1 MKVFKSIS
9 DIENISETVI
19 ALGNFD
25 GIHKGHQE
33 LINRTVKSAKGA
45 NLKSAVFT
53 FSNHPRNVMAGRSII
68 KNILSWDDKVS
79 IIKSFGIDY
88 LISVPFDY
96 EMQNMDPR
104 AFILNILVGKIKMK
118 EAYCG
123 FNFKFGHLAKG
134 NAELLT
140 KVGLEKDFGI
150 HILEPIKIDNIVV
163 SSSYIRD
170 LISEGKIDECEKY
183 LGRYYSIGGTV
194 VTGNKIGRT
203 IGFPTSNIIIDE
215 GMVTPANGV
224 YVTFCTYNGIRY
236 KSITNVG
243 FKPTIGDN
251 NYTIET
257 HIFNFNYDIYGK
269 DIKVEFL
276 IKLRDEMKFNNLIE
290 LKDQIS
296 RDKQRALDF
305 HI

>member
-9 DIENISETVI
+9 DVENISETVI

-68 KNILSWDDKVS
+68 KNILSWDEKVS

-104 AFILNILVGKIKMK
+104 DFILNILVGKLKMK

-123 FNFKFGHLAKG
+123 FNFQFGHLAKG

-150 HILEPIKIDNIVV
+150 HILEPIKIEGIIA

-170 LISEGKIDECEKY
+170 LISEGKIDECQKY

-251 NYTIET
+251 KYTIET

-276 IKLRDEMKFNNLIE
+276 TKLRDEMKFNNLIE
-290 LKDQIS
+290 LKEQIT
-296 RDKQRALDF
+296 RDKQKALDF